1 MGKLARFSSEFAH
14 QCAKTSIFRAIFTRN
29 VRKSLNFC
37 TNMETL
43 IRILNLKLEFF
54 KCLNFSL
61 ASEMGTN
68 EKPSELQ
75 NIFSSIPTEDGI
87 SENIFNEEPTWIRY
101 EDVPSS
107 RVVLDNPS
115 LRYIDN
121 SIKPTVKYI
130 YDIQPYLRFPDGVN
144 PSMMSRSD
152 PSFQNLILSEGAV
165 YVFIHWTYDKY
176 DINADNKKLKGIEYL
191 EQNQIFKPQ
200 YLKNSML

>member
-1 MGKLARFSSEFAH
+1 
-14 QCAKTSIFRAIFTRN
+14 
-29 VRKSLNFC
+29 
-37 TNMETL
+37 
-43 IRILNLKLEFF
+43 
-54 KCLNFSL
+54 
-61 ASEMGTN
+61 MGTN

-121 SIKPTVKYI
+121 SIIPTVKYI

-144 PSMMSRSD
+144 PSTMSRSD

-165 YVFIHWTYDKY
+165 YVFIH
-176 DINADNKKLKGIEYL
+176 
-191 EQNQIFKPQ
+191 
-200 YLKNSML
+200 